1 MDTTPLLLAI
11 IFLLSFQ
18 MVALNF
24 DRIQLMLA
32 DQGSI
37 LHDTLQSQDGL
48 NLGDVHFCP
57 IRQTLRMQCI
67 SLDHLQKLI
76 AEGTFMPPL
85 LEGPPELSGI
95 TVILLVFQA
104 DGQHERIT
112 DIYVGLMVHRVY
124 SCLYTLDQI
133 LDFVKDIQ
141 GDVKAVCNALKAR
154 GDPGKR
160 RAFCL
165 FVSNYGVPC
174 LSPQIHHT
182 ASSTQ

>member
-1 MDTTPLLLAI
+1 MDTVLLLLAI

-48 NLGDVHFCP
+48 NRGDVHFCP
-57 IRQTLRMQCI
+57 IRQTLHMQRI
-67 SLDHLQKLI
+67 SLDHLRKLI
-76 AEGTFMPPL
+76 AKGAFMPPL
-85 LEGPPELSGI
+85 SEGPPELSQ
-95 TVILLVFQA
+95 TTAILLVFQV

-112 DIYVGLMVHRVY
+112 DIYVGLVVRRVN
-124 SCLYTLDQI
+124 SRLYTLDQI
-133 LDFVKDIQ
+133 LDFVKDIE
-141 GDVKAVCNALKAR
+141 GDLKVACDALKAR
-154 GDPGKR
+154 SDPSKR
-160 RAFCL
+160 CTFCL
-165 FVSNYGVPC
+165 FVTTMGVPC
-174 LSPQIHHT
+174 PSPWVHCT